1 MEIQGL
7 HEGEQILNAR
17 RVFGEPIVREDAVIL
32 PVAKI
37 RGGAGGG
44 NSPSKMGEGGA
55 VGGEGGGF
63 GLNAKPAG
71 VYVVRGEKV
80 RWIPSV
86 DVNRII
92 AGGQLVAACA
102 LIAWGLSHRR
112 RRLWEWRR

>member
-7 HEGEQILNAR
+7 HQGEQILNAR
-17 RVFGEPIVREDAVIL
+17 RVFGEPIVREDSVIL

-44 NSPSKMGEGGA
+44 NAPSTGQGA
-55 VGGEGGGF
+55 QGEGGGF
-63 GLNAKPAG
+63 GLIAKPAG

-102 LIAWGLSHRR
+102 LIAWGLSHRK
-112 RRLWEWRR
+112 RRLWGWRR